1 MRCPCRK
8 KRETET
14 YAECCEP
21 YHKGQKPAPTAEALM
36 RSRYTAF
43 ALKDAAY
50 LTVTWHRSTRPS
62 RIDFTPDQE
71 WSLLRIV
78 AADEIEDTRLSSLL
92 HAHASAGVSTNS
104 TKFRASSASRAGGS
118 TSTALASDRSHSG
131 PTSQRSSRHGFQ
143 AIDYV
148 KLPHDCEQ
156 RRVDDAP

>member
-78 AADEIEDTRLSSLL
+78 AADEIEDTATVEFVARSRIGGRIHEL
-92 HAHASAGVSTNS
+92 HEVSRFIREQGRWFYVDGVS
-104 TKFRASSASRAGGS
+104 
-118 TSTALASDRSHSG
+118 
-131 PTSQRSSRHGFQ
+131 Q
-143 AIDYV
+143 
-148 KLPHDCEQ
+148 
-156 RRVDDAP
+156 

>member
-21 YHKGQKPAPTAEALM
+21 CHKGQKPAPTAEALM

-71 WSLLRIV
+71 WSLLRII
-78 AADEIEDTRLSSLL
+78 AADEIEDTATVEFVARSRIGGRIHEL
-92 HAHASAGVSTNS
+92 HEVSRFIREQGPWFYVDGVS
-104 TKFRASSASRAGGS
+104 
-118 TSTALASDRSHSG
+118 
-131 PTSQRSSRHGFQ
+131 Q
-143 AIDYV
+143 
-148 KLPHDCEQ
+148 
-156 RRVDDAP
+156 

>member
-8 KRETET
+8 KRETKT

-78 AADEIEDTRLSSLL
+78 AADEIEDTATVEFVARSRIGGRIHEL
-92 HAHASAGVSTNS
+92 HEVSRFIREQGRWFYVDGVS
-104 TKFRASSASRAGGS
+104 
-118 TSTALASDRSHSG
+118 
-131 PTSQRSSRHGFQ
+131 Q
-143 AIDYV
+143 
-148 KLPHDCEQ
+148 
-156 RRVDDAP
+156 

>member
-78 AADEIEDTRLSSLL
+78 AADEIEDSATVEFVARSRIGGRIHEL
-92 HAHASAGVSTNS
+92 HEVSRFIREQGRWFYVDGVS
-104 TKFRASSASRAGGS
+104 
-118 TSTALASDRSHSG
+118 
-131 PTSQRSSRHGFQ
+131 Q
-143 AIDYV
+143 
-148 KLPHDCEQ
+148 
-156 RRVDDAP
+156 